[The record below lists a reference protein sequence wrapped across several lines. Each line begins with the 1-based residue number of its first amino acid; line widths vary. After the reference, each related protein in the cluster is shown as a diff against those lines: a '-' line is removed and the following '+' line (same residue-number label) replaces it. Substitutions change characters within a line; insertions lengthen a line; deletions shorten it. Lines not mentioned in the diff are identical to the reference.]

1 MRKVRYY
8 GGCPCVSAISRSA
21 WGGCRLSCL
30 SLPAPRPEA
39 QQRCRSGAAAPTP
52 GYLRALST
60 DLKVQQLLQHLK
72 ENRGVSRHPEGLS
85 HTPRILQ
92 ATPSNSGIWHHFPGC
107 FSKQK
112 GGERSALLLSLAGR
126 LIAGDEEKHLQ
137 GISSIPVTSGGTSI
151 KESAVEFMQVEGAN
165 TG

>member
-1 MRKVRYY
+1 M
-8 GGCPCVSAISRSA
+8 AA
-21 WGGCRLSCL
+21 WGAAGS
-30 SLPAPRPEA
+30 PACPRQPPSQRRSVAAEA
-39 QQRCRSGAAAPTP
+39 GAAAPTP

-92 ATPSNSGIWHHFPGC
+92 ATPLNSGIWHHFPGC
-107 FSKQK
+107 FSTQK

-137 GISSIPVTSGGTSI
+137 GISSIPVTSGEYVHRGKRT
-151 KESAVEFMQVEGAN
+151 
-165 TG
+165 